1 MTLPPEYQPRYVSF
15 IDVLGFDRVENIGKD
30 HTVFDQILNI
40 NSVIDEAAVEAR
52 KLGAAFNRD
61 DVQWTAFSDT
71 VVLSLPE
78 SGHAMPDLFMFM
90 ISTAAL
96 CQNLLSSEILT
107 RGGIAKGHAYHKDRT
122 LFGPAI
128 IDAYRLEHDIAVAA
142 RVVVSPEVTEIW
154 QRTFNPPNDLGLAEM
169 IKQDHDGAFFV
180 DPFFFPEG
188 DSIDRATEAFF
199 LKSKPAIERLFSNA
213 TRLRHWTKVAWLA
226 SQYNQSGLVARRK
239 KYPPIVIPSSPA
251 K

>member
-15 IDVLGFDRVENIGKD
+15 IDVLGFADRVENIGKD

-107 RGGIAKGHAYHKDRT
+107 PITKT
-122 LFGPAI
+122 GP
-128 IDAYRLEHDIAVAA
+128 Y
-142 RVVVSPEVTEIW
+142 
-154 QRTFNPPNDLGLAEM
+154 
-169 IKQDHDGAFFV
+169 
-180 DPFFFPEG
+180 
-188 DSIDRATEAFF
+188 
-199 LKSKPAIERLFSNA
+199 
-213 TRLRHWTKVAWLA
+213 
-226 SQYNQSGLVARRK
+226 LVR
-239 KYPPIVIPSSPA
+239 PSSTLTVSSMTSRSLQGSS
-251 K
+251 